1 MAVIDATIL
10 GGSPD
15 WEPIGSTLKPPPHG
29 TTVVQWAGM
38 AGGDT
43 GEPVQV
49 GLFGDKSVQAS
60 GTIGTTTML
69 HLQGTNE
76 VDGAGLPIN
85 WAALNKPDGTPIN
98 LVGLP
103 DLEQVLEVSR
113 FIRPSVGAGT
123 ASGIKVSVYGRKT
136 KMASGG

>member
-29 TTVVQWAGM
+29 TTIVQWAAM

-60 GTIGTTTML
+60 GTIGTSAVTL
-69 HLQGTNE
+69 EGTNE
-76 VDGAGLPIN
+76 VDGAGNPTN
-85 WAALNKPDGTPIN
+85 WVGLNDPSSTPISFTTT
-98 LVGLP
+98 LP
-103 DLEQVLEVSR
+103 KLKQVLEVTR
-113 FIRPSVGAGT
+113 FIRPNVSAGT
-123 ASGIKVSVYGRKT
+123 GSGIKVSVYGRKN